1 MRRKRRPGDDRGV
14 LQRFADTPHD
24 AVLSAALAAAQ
35 DQALAPEL
43 AEAQLRE
50 GVRRW
55 WITAQREGSAEPP
68 PDEAPVL
75 TAEEAERLRQ
85 LEFVRRGTSGG
96 QRSWSGR

>member
-1 MRRKRRPGDDRGV
+1 VTTAAV

-24 AVLSAALAAAQ
+24 AVLSAALASAQ

-55 WITAQREGSAEPP
+55 WIAAQRDGRAGPP
-68 PDEAPVL
+68 PDEAPEL
-75 TAEEAERLRQ
+75 TAEEGERLRQ
-85 LEFVRRGTSGG
+85 LELVRRGTSGG
-96 QRSWSGR
+96 SASGAGR